1 MRGSLRSPDL
11 STRKRSSTRVT
22 SGYIAGIEKFT
33 STLKCYRYRPHDL
46 YRIDEALLFTTVTA
60 IINPQRACARGL
72 Q

>member
-1 MRGSLRSPDL
+1 MRGSLRSPDYL

-22 SGYIAGIEKFT
+22 SGYIAGIEKYT

-60 IINPQRACARGL
+60 IIVIRNSIY
-72 Q
+72 